1 MAITN
6 TIGEGGDSTKG
17 VEGDRRGLKIY
28 RIVQRYFGPAKM
40 IQSSPKICEVVQS
53 FLVMDIVMREY

>member
-17 VEGDRRGLKIY
+17 VKGDRRGPKIY
-28 RIVQRYFGPAKM
+28 RTCKDGPK
-40 IQSSPKICEVVQS
+40 
-53 FLVMDIVMREY
+53 